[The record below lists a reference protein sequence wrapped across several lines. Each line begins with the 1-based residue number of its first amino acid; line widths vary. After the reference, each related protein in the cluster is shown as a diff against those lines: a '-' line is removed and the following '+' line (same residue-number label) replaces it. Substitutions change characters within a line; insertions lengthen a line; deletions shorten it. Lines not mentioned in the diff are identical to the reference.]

1 MPRTR
6 VFVGVSLD
14 GFIAGPNDEL
24 DWLSGGNG
32 ADAIVIGEI
41 RLPRT
46 LLALAVGAA
55 LGLAGAALQGLLR
68 NPLADPGLTGAS
80 QGAALGAAT
89 VFYFG
94 LLPWAGAFAPALAGL
109 CGAAIALVLM
119 LALAGS
125 SGAGMVLLAG
135 LAISTLSGALLAAV
149 LNFAPNPY
157 AMQELVFWLL
167 GSVSERGLEHLL
179 LLGPAL
185 LIGFGLIWGQRT
197 TRLEWAGILLGLI
210 GIGLLNL
217 GSNLQASPLGAV
229 LIIFAAAAWSFGS
242 MWSKNLKLPAG
253 PMASAVEMLAGG
265 VALLAGSLLSG
276 ERMVAAPTL
285 AGWGALAYLI
295 LFGSII
301 AFSSYLYLL
310 KNVRPAAATSYAYVN
325 PVVAV
330 LLGIAFAGE
339 SIGLE
344 EGLAMLVIIG
354 AVVLIGLPQW
364 RERKEE
370 KAPADKALQQ
380 QTS

>member
-1 MPRTR
+1 MPARR
-6 VFVGVSLD
+6 FPLLLIGA
-14 GFIAGPNDEL
+14 FIALYLIWGSTYLAIRIGVESWPPMLMAGVRFVVAGALMYGFLRWRGVPNPTWQEWKSAAAIGFL
-24 DWLSGGNG
+24 LLSCGNG
-32 ADAIVIGEI
+32 GV
-41 RLPRT
+41 T
-46 LLALAVGAA
+46 LAEDLGVASGVAALAV
-55 LGLAGAALQGLLR
+55 
-68 NPLADPGLTGAS
+68 
-80 QGAALGAAT
+80 AT
-89 VFYFG
+89 VPLF
-94 LLPWAGAFAPALAGL
+94 
-109 CGAAIALVLM
+109 
-119 LALAGS
+119 
-125 SGAGMVLLAG
+125 
-135 LAISTLSGALLAAV
+135 ALL
-149 LNFAPNPY
+149 
-157 AMQELVFWLL
+157 
-167 GSVSERGLEHLL
+167 
-179 LLGPAL
+179 
-185 LIGFGLIWGQRT
+185 FGLIWGQRT

-253 PMASAVEMLAGG
+253 PMASAAEMLAGG

-276 ERMVAAPTL
+276 ERMAAAPTL

-295 LFGSII
+295 VFGSII

-330 LLGIAFAGE
+330 LLGIGFAGE
-339 SIGLE
+339 TFGAE

-364 RERKEE
+364 RERKDM
-370 KAPADKALQQ
+370 KAQKAEGLEQ